1 MVICGIELKASE
13 AIIALIDV
21 ATDTI
26 TFRDIEPKR
35 IKLADDESKESIRAF
50 YDTFSSFLKSNDI
63 DAIAIKKRAK
73 KGNFSGG
80 AVSFKIEG
88 LIQLGS
94 KVRVELIAPQAVS
107 AYVKNN
113 PIKSPET
120 LKQYQE
126 QAFLT
131 ACCAISRVQDV

>member
-1 MVICGIELKASE
+1 MVICGIELKGSE

-21 ATDTI
+21 ATETI
-26 TFRDIEPKR
+26 TFRNIEPKR
-35 IKLADDESKESIRAF
+35 IKLADDESKDSVRAF
-50 YDTFSSFLKSNDI
+50 YDAFSTFLKNNDI

-80 AVSFKIEG
+80 AVSFKMEG

-94 KVRVELIAPQAVS
+94 KVRVELIASQALS
-107 AYVKNN
+107 AYVKNK
-113 PIKSPET
+113 PIKNPDT
-120 LKQYQE
+120 LKQYQQ

-131 ACCAISRVQDV
+131 ACCAFSRVQDV